1 MVNRQSSRAEPL
13 QGVIYAVIATLALY
27 LTCLGFGVEVDES
40 YQVLMLLTVV
50 LSYFGF
56 KRYDLTLPWR
66 FLKPGSIGTR
76 VLLAWGLIV
85 GVLLFAG
92 LATQTSS
99 HFSRIALL
107 VWFLATPIAFSLL
120 HWIVRYGLVRLFPE
134 ISRRRKAVIVF
145 VNESSR
151 QLARRLEESENFEV
165 VGFFEDR
172 ELDRLGGGIG
182 DLPLLGKARSLV
194 QYVRNHDVQVVFV
207 VLPDEGS
214 ARTVQLLEE
223 LGDTTVSVYYVPD
236 FLMFNLLKTQIG
248 EIEGMPVIE
257 VAETPF
263 YGVDGPLKRVFDV
276 VFSVLALIAISPVMI
291 GIALAVKLSSP
302 GPILFKQKRYG
313 LNGTRYWVYKFRSM
327 YVGDDASRQLVQATR
342 GDPRITPVGR
352 FIRRT
357 SLDELPQFFN
367 VIKGEMSVVGPRPH
381 SVAHNELYRKEIKR
395 YMVRHK
401 VKPGVTG
408 WAQVNGLRGDTAQIE
423 RMEER
428 IKFDLEY
435 IRNWSP
441 GLDIKIIFKTVAMV
455 FRDENAY

>member
-1 MVNRQSSRAEPL
+1 MGVDFDEPY
-13 QGVIYAVIATLALY
+13 QI
-27 LTCLGFGVEVDES
+27 LT
-40 YQVLMLLTVV
+40 LLTAV
-50 LSYFGF
+50 LSYFMF
-56 KRYDLTLPWR
+56 KRFELTQPWR
-66 FLKPGSIGTR
+66 FLRPGSTGNR
-76 VLLAWGLIV
+76 VLLGWMLVV
-85 GVLLFAG
+85 GILLFAG
-92 LATQTSS
+92 LATQSSS
-99 HFSRIALL
+99 HFARISLL
-107 VWFLATPIAFSLL
+107 VWFFATPVAFALVHLL
-120 HWIVRYGLVRLFPE
+120 VRYGLVRLFPE
-134 ISRRRKAVIVF
+134 LSSRRKAVIVF

-151 QLARRLEESENFEV
+151 QLARRLGESQYFEV

-172 ELDRLGGGIG
+172 ELDRLGGGIEG
-182 DLPLLGKARSLV
+182 VPYLGKARSLV
-194 QYVRNHDVQVVFV
+194 QYVRNHDVEVVFV

-276 VFSVLALIAISPVMI
+276 VFSIFALIAISPIMI
-291 GIALAVKLSSP
+291 GIALAVKLTSP

-313 LNGTRYWVYKFRSM
+313 LNGARYWVYKFRSM
-327 YVGDDASRQLVQATR
+327 YVGDDASRQLQQATR

-428 IKFDLEY
+428 IRFDLEY

-441 GLDIKIIFKTVAMV
+441 GLDMKIIIKTVTMV
-455 FRDENAY
+455 FNDDNAY